1 MKKIIL
7 NKKKENLIRLVVSK
21 KKSQKIFLNKKK
33 TILLI
38 NEIKEKLL
46 KKNYNYLLIKN
57 LLISNKNIKD
67 DLVSLSNLFGKIAP
81 QNAKKEKLLNITPG
95 KNRKTLDKLA
105 RYHQTNKGGSF
116 HSDGPQLNKN
126 PSILFMGCQ
135 KNTRK
140 GGETVLVDID
150 KIFKYLKKNKKKTY
164 FELMNKFLFER
175 RGFKKNSILKKPI
188 FEKTKNYINFRYL
201 REYIEQGYRIKKLKI
216 SADKIDALNILD
228 NQMSK
233 NKNQKIEKLNEGDVI
248 IINNHRTAHGRKTFK
263 IDENEPR
270 SIFRTWIK

>member
-1 MKKIIL
+1 VKKIIL

-95 KNRKTLDKLA
+95 KTPKTLDKLA

>member
-1 MKKIIL
+1 MYQKKNSL
-7 NKKKENLIRLVVSK
+7 
-21 KKSQKIFLNKKK
+21 KIFLNKKK

-95 KNRKTLDKLA
+95 KTPKTLDKLA

>member
-1 MKKIIL
+1 VKKIIL

>member
-1 MKKIIL
+1 VKKIIL

-140 GGETVLVDID
+140 GRETVLVDID